1 MIWENLGCYLKQI
14 ATEQIITIGQQNYFL
29 NFFRRVF
36 AYSSLIEG
44 DDGLYCPSGKLLCL
58 LQTPR
63 NYAAHYWQ
71 HSIRVWLLLHSVCSS
86 HSTKELYGL
95 GVLLTFCIDIQINR
109 QFVDPACLSRLL
121 IGSSSKNG
129 DLSTH
134 NTRVPS
140 LAPSHLH
147 IFCYNW
153 VPRTI
158 VTKCLPTVMPSWAV
172 FVAQL
177 VERSLPIPDVRS

>member
-1 MIWENLGCYLKQI
+1 MSL
-14 ATEQIITIGQQNYFL
+14 YFRAKTSCDTVKRKHS
-29 NFFRRVF
+29 FW
-36 AYSSLIEG
+36 
-44 DDGLYCPSGKLLCL
+44 C
-58 LQTPR
+58 LQTR
-63 NYAAHYWQ
+63 KSQNL
-71 HSIRVWLLLHSVCSS
+71 R
-86 HSTKELYGL
+86 
-95 GVLLTFCIDIQINR
+95 VLLTFCIDIQINR

-177 VERSLPIPDVRS
+177 VERSLPIPDVRSQNPVIGKKLFILNICLL